1 MRVGEFAAQAGLGA
15 KTVRFY
21 EQLGLIHPDGRTPA
35 GYRIYLPDQVE
46 PLRFI
51 RAARMLGLSLREV
64 AEMLDV
70 WDCGR
75 RPCDDVM
82 RHIARK
88 IQEVDRQIEGLHQL
102 KRQLQELYT
111 ATQALSPNA
120 SATSDR
126 QARCICAV
134 VADMASTAATVQAT
148 GKATGGGTA

>member
-46 PLRFI
+46 RLRFI

-70 WDCGR
+70 WDRGR
-75 RPCDDVM
+75 RPCGDVM

-88 IQEVDRQIEGLHQL
+88 IQEVDRQIESLHRL
-102 KRQLQELYT
+102 KRQLQELYAT
-111 ATQALSPNA
+111 AQAFPP
-120 SATSDR
+120 SAQQASDR
-126 QARCICAV
+126 QARCICGV
-134 VADMASTAATVQAT
+134 MADMASTPEAAHAA
-148 GKATGGGTA
+148 GRAAGGGTT